1 MLDMALLLVKN
12 SVCNAAGFR
21 DAASGQMTLS
31 GGCEPGKRNTSA
43 DHCNP
48 LYNLPGD
55 YPEPTQ
61 IPEGSA
67 LGGHESRWPSTQQPC
82 LISSLPSSWH
92 PTLPQV

>member
-31 GGCEPGKRNTSA
+31 GRCEPGKRNTSA

-48 LYNLPGD
+48 LYNPYSCTAQVKTVEMSHTVSLRLRKMSVFNQGFAHKAVRHA
-55 YPEPTQ
+55 EA
-61 IPEGSA
+61 SA
-67 LGGHESRWPSTQQPC
+67 ST
-82 LISSLPSSWH
+82 
-92 PTLPQV
+92 